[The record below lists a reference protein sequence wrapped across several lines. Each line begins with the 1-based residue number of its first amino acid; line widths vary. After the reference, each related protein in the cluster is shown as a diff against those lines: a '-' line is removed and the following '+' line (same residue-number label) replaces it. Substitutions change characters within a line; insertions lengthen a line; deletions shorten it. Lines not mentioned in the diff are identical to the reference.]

1 MTRAS
6 ARGWSH
12 SNEEW
17 ANFGQGAPEVG
28 AIPNAKPR
36 PTSVAWNV
44 DDNEYGP
51 VAGDLAIRK
60 AVAALYNSRYRQGKE
75 SQYTH
80 ENVCIT
86 PGGRSSLARL
96 CASLGTVYLGHFLPD
111 YSAYEEM
118 LSMFKKFV
126 PIPHRFEAEKGYT
139 ISTTDLGKEIR
150 GKGLSVVLL
159 SNPSNP
165 TGRVIQGE
173 ELNSW
178 VELAR
183 ETMCTMIL
191 DEFYSSYIYTGDG
204 EGQEGKTVSAASY
217 VDDVNSDPI
226 IIVDGLTKNWRL
238 PGWRI
243 AWTIGPKDVIK
254 CLESSG
260 SFLEGG
266 ANHPLQHAALP
277 LLDPEWAHEDTKAL
291 QIHFREKRDFAIG
304 RLKEMGIRV
313 DCIPTGTF
321 YIWANL
327 EGLTPPLNSGLSF
340 FEACLDAKVIVVPGI
355 FFDVNPSK
363 RRDLFHSP
371 CHHYVRI
378 SFGPSMEVLKRGLE
392 SIEKMIQT
400 RKIMA
405 PIATRQ

>member
-1 MTRAS
+1 MSRAT
-6 ARGWSH
+6 ARGWTHAS
-12 SNEEW
+12 EEW

-28 AIPNAKPR
+28 PIPGAKPR
-36 PTSVAWNV
+36 PTSVSWDI
-44 DDNEYGP
+44 DDNEYAA

-60 AVAALYNSRYRQGKE
+60 AVAALYNGRYRKDKE

-118 LSMFKKFV
+118 LSIFKKFV
-126 PIPHRFEAEKGYT
+126 PIPQSLEPEKGYT
-139 ISTTDLGKEIR
+139 IPTADLGKEIR

-173 ELNSW
+173 ELNGW

-191 DEFYSSYIYTGDG
+191 DEFYSSYIYTGEG
-204 EGQEGKTVSAASY
+204 EPQEGKTVSAAAF
-217 VDDVNSDPI
+217 VGDVNHDPV

-266 ANHPLQHAALP
+266 ANHPLQHAAMP
-277 LLDPEWAHEDTKAL
+277 LLDQEWADEDTKML
-291 QIHFREKRDFAIG
+291 QIHFREKRDYAIK
-304 RLKEMGIRV
+304 RLREMNIRV
-313 DCIPTGTF
+313 DTVPTGTF

-327 EGLTPPLNSGLSF
+327 EELPAPLNSGLSF

-371 CHHYVRI
+371 CHHFVRL
-378 SFGPSMEVLKRGLE
+378 SFGPSTEVLKRGLDQ
-392 SIEKMIQT
+392 IEKMIQS
-400 RKIMA
+400 RKILQPA
-405 PIATRQ
+405 PSRK